1 MLMYYSIVNTAHTG
15 NMGTRRSD
23 IPGGTRVQI
32 KEVNEK
38 SDGYIIIQFLI
49 ARSFISLN

>member
-1 MLMYYSIVNTAHTG
+1 MLMYYSIVNTAYTD

-23 IPGGTRVQI
+23 IPGGSRVQI

-38 SDGYIIIQFLI
+38 SDGYIIQFLI
-49 ARSFISLN
+49 AQSFICLN